1 MGKKEDYRKEYQM
14 LKCPNCNYIGT
25 SFQTERRPNGYTT
38 CLDCGHNDL
47 TRLFVIKTDDEIASL
62 NPAKVGMVLY
72 GYCNGFFG
80 RESYL
85 PKTIEAVGKDWIL
98 VRHDDG
104 KVDFLQDE
112 GVVKDIPVAWLSD
125 SDE

>member
-1 MGKKEDYRKEYQM
+1 ME
-14 LKCPNCNYIGT
+14 
-25 SFQTERRPNGYTT
+25 
-38 CLDCGHNDL
+38 CGHHDL
-47 TRLFVIKTDDEIASL
+47 TNTFVNPNPSDDAIASL

-85 PKTIEAVGKDWIL
+85 PKTIEAVGRDWIL

-112 GVVKDIPVAWLSD
+112 GIVKDIPVSWLV
-125 SDE
+125 DE